1 MSTHYKKYGWLVG
14 CAGLPAIIVLL
25 SFFLL
30 SPIQADEP
38 RDYVCGDADGE
49 GQVNVSDAVYIIN
62 YVFTGGNPP
71 VPNEAGDANEDEL
84 VNVSDA
90 VYILNYIFTGG
101 LSPCPTPYGNLVD
114 YVFCKDYSGV
124 TKDFDFPQN
133 HNCIVYS
140 YNGQSTLQLKHVN
153 GCFNCCPE
161 EIFGNVYIIGN
172 LIRIV
177 EDETL
182 WEGVGCP
189 CLCLFDMN
197 YQISDLAPG
206 IYTIRVE
213 SIYLMPVDYLELTVD
228 LTANPVDTLCVE
240 RIDYP
245 WGL

>member
-1 MSTHYKKYGWLVG
+1 MSMLYNIYGRRVDR
-14 CAGLPAIIVLL
+14 ARSSKIIIILL
-25 SFFLL
+25 FLL
-30 SPIQADEP
+30 LAPVQADGP

-49 GQVNVSDAVYIIN
+49 GNVNVSDAVYLIN

-71 VPNEAGDANEDEL
+71 VPYEAGDANEDTI

-90 VYILNYIFTGG
+90 VYILNYIFAGG
-101 LSPCPTPYGNLVD
+101 LSPCPNPYGFLVD
-114 YVFCKDYSGV
+114 YVFCKDYSGGA
-124 TKDFDFPQN
+124 KNFDFPQN
-133 HNCIVYS
+133 HECLVYS

-153 GCFNCCPE
+153 GCFNCCPD
-161 EIFGNVYIIGN
+161 EIFGYVYITGN

-197 YQISDLAPG
+197 FQIRDLAPG
-206 IYTIRVE
+206 IYTIRIE
-213 SIYLMPVDYLELTVD
+213 NMYLLPENYLESTVNLT
-228 LTANPVDTLCVE
+228 TNSADTICVE

-245 WGL
+245 WVE